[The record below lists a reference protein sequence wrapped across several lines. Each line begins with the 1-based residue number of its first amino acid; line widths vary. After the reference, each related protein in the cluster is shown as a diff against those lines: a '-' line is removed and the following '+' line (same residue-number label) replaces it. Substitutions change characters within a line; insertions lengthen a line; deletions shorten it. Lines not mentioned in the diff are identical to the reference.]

1 MVTVILQAR
10 MSSTRLPGK
19 VLKPILGS
27 PMLWH
32 QVERIKRAR
41 LVDNIVL
48 ATSTEASDD
57 AIAAFAQSAGISCF
71 RGSLPNVLERYYH
84 AARPYKGQDIVRL
97 TGDSPFSDPAL
108 LDRLIEFH
116 ISGKYDYSSNCQ
128 TRTFPKGLDMEIFHF
143 SVLETAYQN
152 ATTDYDKEHVTP
164 YIYQT
169 ATDFN
174 LGVFKQ
180 DGDFSHLRWT
190 VDTPAD
196 FELTQTLYGELYPN
210 KPDFL
215 WQDVLKVVQD
225 KPELQ
230 TLNL

>member
-10 MSSTRLPGK
+10 TSSSRLPGK
-19 VLKPILGS
+19 VLKPILGK

-32 QVERIKRAR
+32 QIERIKRAKR
-41 LVDNIVL
+41 VDNIVL
-48 ATSTEASDD
+48 ATSTDPSDD
-57 AIAAFAQSAGISCF
+57 AIADFAKALGVTCF
-71 RGSLPNVLERYYH
+71 RGSLPNVLERYYG
-84 AARPYKGQDIVRL
+84 AATPYSDGFIVRL
-97 TGDSPFSDPAL
+97 TGDCPFSDPAL
-108 LDRLIEFH
+108 LDQLIHFH
-116 ISGKYDYSSNCQ
+116 IFGGYDYSSNCQ
-128 TRTFPKGLDMEIFHF
+128 TRTFPKGLDMEICHY
-143 SVLETAYQN
+143 SVLKEAYEN
-152 ATTDYDKEHVTP
+152 ATTDYEKEHVTP

-169 ATDFN
+169 ATHFK

-180 DGDFSHLRWT
+180 HEDYSHLRWT

-196 FELTQTLYGELYPN
+196 FELTCRLYGELYPN

-215 WQDVLKVVQD
+215 WRDVLSVVQD